1 MTATNG
7 RERPQR
13 RRKGDATLLAA
24 LAAGQSYE
32 DAAEAAGVSKRTAR
46 RRMTEPAF
54 RAEVDALR
62 SDMLA
67 RAVGRMAGLVD
78 EAAETLRD
86 VMRDPDAPAGARVS
100 AARAVLQL
108 GADLRER
115 LELAERVQA
124 LEVTIVRKDMYLA
137 ADD

>member
-1 MTATNG
+1 MTASNG
-7 RERPQR
+7 RARPQR
-13 RRKGDATLLAA
+13 RRKGDPELVAA
-24 LAAGQSYE
+24 LAAGQSYA
-32 DAAEAAGVSKRTAR
+32 DAAAAAGVSKRTAR
-46 RRMTEPAF
+46 RRMTESDF

-62 SDMLA
+62 ADMFA

-86 VMRDPDAPAGARVS
+86 VMRDPEAPAGARVS

-115 LELAERVQA
+115 LELVERIEA
-124 LEVTIVRKDMYLA
+124 LEA
-137 ADD
+137 ATVPNGRQG

>member
-1 MTATNG
+1 
-7 RERPQR
+7 
-13 RRKGDATLLAA
+13 
-24 LAAGQSYE
+24 
-32 DAAEAAGVSKRTAR
+32 
-46 RRMTEPAF
+46 MTEPAF

-115 LELAERVQA
+115 LELTERVEA
-124 LEVTIVRKDMYLA
+124 LEITVVRKDMYLA